1 MTKGKLTLSV
11 DEEIIREAKAFLAR
25 KDMTMSGVVEDFLRS
40 LVTPAAIEGMMREL
54 QIERKYVS
62 FEDVI
67 KNRLAGLDA
76 GKIIREMRNGR
87 EKSLS

>member
-1 MTKGKLTLSV
+1 MTRGKVTLSV
-11 DEEIIREAKAFLAR
+11 DEQLIREAKAFLAR

-40 LVTPAAIEGMMREL
+40 LVTPAAIEGMMGEL

-67 KNRLAGLDA
+67 KNRLVGLDA
-76 GKIIREMRNGR
+76 GKIIREMRNER